1 MKKLSK
7 KVIAFALA
15 VVMTLTA
22 GAVAPQGNVEVQ
34 AASGRVYVNPY
45 SATVVTYKPGS
56 ALSRFSSVISI
67 MGCSK
72 AKEIKNLKSSNK
84 YIKVAPRDGYI
95 RVEFGKKA
103 AKSTITCTVKGVKL
117 KTTFTVKK
125 YTNPC
130 KTFKIGK
137 TSLLSKFNKNDVLR
151 TNKAFKKQ
159 KLDIKLKSGWK
170 ISSVHVTSGTG
181 SYKNYRVN
189 KSSFSKKITVSNNYG
204 YIYVYCYNE
213 KTKVSECLQI
223 NTSTRY

>member
-45 SATVVTYKPGS
+45 SATVVTYKPGKDVNTFTS
-56 ALSRFSSVISI
+56 TISI
-67 MGCSK
+67 MGCDK
-72 AKEIKNLKSSNK
+72 AKEIKKLKSSNK
-84 YIKVAPRDGYI
+84 NIRVAARDGYI

-125 YTNPC
+125 YT

-137 TSLLSKFNKNDVLR
+137 TNLLSKFNKNDVLR

-181 SYKNYRVN
+181 SYNNYRVN

>member
-7 KVIAFALA
+7 QLIAFAL
-15 VVMTLTA
+15 VLVMTVTA
-22 GAVAPQGNVEVQ
+22 GAVIPQGMVEVQ

-67 MGCSK
+67 MG
-72 AKEIKNLKSSNK
+72 SSNK

-137 TSLLSKFNKNDVLR
+137 TNLLSKFNKNDVLR

-181 SYKNYRVN
+181 SYNNYRVN

>member
-45 SATVVTYKPGS
+45 SATVVTYKPGKDVNTFTS
-56 ALSRFSSVISI
+56 TISI
-67 MGCSK
+67 MGCNK
-72 AKEIKNLKSSNK
+72 AKEIKKLKSSNK
-84 YIKVAPRDGYI
+84 NIRVAARDGYI

-137 TSLLSKFNKNDVLR
+137 TNLLSKFNKMMYLER
-151 TNKAFKKQ
+151 TRHLKNKN
-159 KLDIKLKSGWK
+159 W
-170 ISSVHVTSGTG
+170 TS
-181 SYKNYRVN
+181 N
-189 KSSFSKKITVSNNYG
+189 
-204 YIYVYCYNE
+204 
-213 KTKVSECLQI
+213 
-223 NTSTRY
+223 